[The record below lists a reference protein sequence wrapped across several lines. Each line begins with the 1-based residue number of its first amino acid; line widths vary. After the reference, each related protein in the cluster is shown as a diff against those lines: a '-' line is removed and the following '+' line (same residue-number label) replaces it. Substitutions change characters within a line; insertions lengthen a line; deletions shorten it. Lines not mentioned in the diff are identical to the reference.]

1 MAGSQVAIVV
11 DSTATL
17 PPEVIKQYQ
26 FHVIPQ
32 ILNWEGKTYKDGV
45 DITPDEFYS
54 RLKVAKEMPT
64 TSQPSAGEFY
74 EYFQQLAETSDSIVG
89 VFISEHLSGTL
100 DSAYTAADMMEDYP
114 IEIVDSRSA
123 SMGLGFIALAAARAV
138 EKGLGHLEAA
148 QAARSLIPNIHV
160 LFVVDTLEFLH
171 RGGRIGGA
179 QRLVGSVL
187 SIKPVLHLDD
197 GRIEPLA
204 SVRTKRK
211 AIQYALDVVAEDT
224 EGMDKIHTAILHAS
238 APDEA
243 GNFLEMVKNR
253 FDPVEISLAELSPV
267 IGAHVGPGLVG
278 IAYYG
283 ED

>member
-1 MAGSQVAIVV
+1 MAASQVAIVV

-17 PPEVIKQYQ
+17 PPEAIKQYQ
-26 FHVIPQ
+26 LHVIPQ

-64 TSQPSAGEFY
+64 TSQPSAGEFF
-74 EYFQQLAETSDSIVG
+74 EYFKQVAETSDSIVG

-114 IEIVDSRSA
+114 IEIVDSRST
-123 SMGLGFIALAAARAV
+123 SMGLGFITLAAARAV
-138 EKGLGHLEAA
+138 EQGLGHLEAA
-148 QAARSLIPNIHV
+148 QAARSLIPNMHV

-179 QRLVGSVL
+179 SRLIGSLL
-187 SIKPVLHLDD
+187 SIIPVLHLDN

-204 SVRTKRK
+204 KVRTKRK
-211 AIQYALDVVAEDT
+211 AIQYALDVMANDT
-224 EGMDKIHTAILHAS
+224 EGKDKIYAAILHAS
-238 APDEA
+238 APYEA
-243 GNFLEMVKNR
+243 AEFLETVKSR
-253 FDPVEISLAELSPV
+253 FDPVELTLAELSPV
-267 IGAHVGPGLVG
+267 VGAHVGPGLVG

>member
-1 MAGSQVAIVV
+1 MAASQVAIIV

-17 PPEVIKQYQ
+17 PSEFIEQYQ
-26 FHVIPQ
+26 LHVIPQ
-32 ILNWEGKTYKDGV
+32 ILNWEGKTYRDGV

-54 RLKVAKEMPT
+54 QLKVAKVMPT

-74 EYFQQLAETSDSIVG
+74 DYFKQVAETSDSIVG

-100 DSAYTAADMMEDYP
+100 DSAYTAADMMGDYP
-114 IEIVDSRSA
+114 IEIVDSRSV
-123 SMGLGFIALAAARAV
+123 SMGLGFVTLAAARAV
-138 EKGLGHLEAA
+138 EQGQGHLEAA
-148 QAARSLIPNIHV
+148 QAARSLIPYIRV

-179 QRLVGSVL
+179 RRLVGSLL

-211 AIQYALDVVAEDT
+211 AIQYALDVMAEDT

-243 GNFLEMVKNR
+243 GEFLKMVKNR
-253 FDPVEISLAELSPV
+253 FDPAELSLSELSPV
-267 IGAHVGPGLVG
+267 IGVHVGPGLVG
-278 IAYYG
+278 IAYYW